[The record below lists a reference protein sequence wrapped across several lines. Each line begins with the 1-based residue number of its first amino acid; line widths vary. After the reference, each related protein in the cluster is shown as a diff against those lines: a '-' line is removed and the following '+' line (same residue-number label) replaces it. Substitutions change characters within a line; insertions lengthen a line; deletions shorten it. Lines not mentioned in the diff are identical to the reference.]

1 MFGTVAAP
9 QDSSAANSQ
18 LVPTCRIYN
27 DYRVDFCDR
36 DDFLRMLASVLGMV
50 AAPQDSSAAYAR
62 YGELLA
68 CADWKAVL
76 GDAMWVTVDDLFGVC
91 VCVCVCWCVCALVCV
106 CVSVCV
112 CECLCV

>member
-1 MFGTVAAP
+1 M
-9 QDSSAANSQ
+9 
-18 LVPTCRIYN
+18 YN
-27 DYRVDFCDR
+27 EYRVDFFDR

-91 VCVCVCWCVCALVCV
+91 ECMYVCVCVCVCV
-106 CVSVCV
+106 RARAHACARWATQSGSQSTACSVCM
-112 CECLCV
+112 